1 MDASASIGEFDFQ
14 KERDFVKAVADS
26 FTLAHDQA
34 IVGVITYSDNAKL
47 DIPLGKYMSAERF
60 KLEVDRIPYI
70 LGRTRIDKAL
80 KLATTDFFGKNG
92 RSRPGFPKI
101 MIILTDG
108 VQTPDPDAIALD
120 QAVIPLRR
128 AGVRVFAVG
137 IGGHTRPSE
146 LRLMVE
152 RPDDVFMAADFD
164 DLLKKTYQIA
174 ERTCQE
180 IERPPGILIP
190 SYFFSIFLFVKFS

>member
-1 MDASASIGEFDFQ
+1 MDASASIGERDFQ

-26 FTLAHDQA
+26 FTFAHDQA
-34 IVGVITYSDNAKL
+34 LVGVITYSDNATL
-47 DIPLGKYMSAERF
+47 DIPLGQYMSAERF

-70 LGRTRIDKAL
+70 LGRTRIDRAL
-80 KLATTDFFGKNG
+80 KLASTDIFSRKG

-108 VQTPDPDAIALD
+108 VQTPDPDAVALD

-128 AGVRVFAVG
+128 SGVRVFAVG
-137 IGGHTRPSE
+137 VGGHTRPSE

-152 RPDDVFMAADFD
+152 RPDDVFMAANFD
-164 DLLKKTYQIA
+164 DLLQKTYQIA
-174 ERTCQE
+174 ERTCE
-180 IERPPGILIP
+180 GIKENPGKL
-190 SYFFSIFLFVKFS
+190 SY